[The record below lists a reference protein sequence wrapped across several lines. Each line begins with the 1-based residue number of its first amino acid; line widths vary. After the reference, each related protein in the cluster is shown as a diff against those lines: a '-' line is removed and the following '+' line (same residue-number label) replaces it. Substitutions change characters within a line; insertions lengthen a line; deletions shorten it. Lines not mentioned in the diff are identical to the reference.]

1 MFELRVCSTLP
12 LNEEKAKI
20 LHRVMLKNNNQSE
33 KYHFLPIKLNDY
45 IPFNSNFVQI
55 L

>member
-20 LHRVMLKNNNQSE
+20 LHRIVLKNNNQSE
-33 KYHFLPIKLNDY
+33 KYHFLPVKLND
-45 IPFNSNFVQI
+45 
-55 L
+55 

>member
-20 LHRVMLKNNNQSE
+20 LHRIVLKNNNQSE
-33 KYHFLPIKLNDY
+33 KYHFLPIKLNVY
-45 IPFNSNFVQI
+45 IPLNSIFVQI